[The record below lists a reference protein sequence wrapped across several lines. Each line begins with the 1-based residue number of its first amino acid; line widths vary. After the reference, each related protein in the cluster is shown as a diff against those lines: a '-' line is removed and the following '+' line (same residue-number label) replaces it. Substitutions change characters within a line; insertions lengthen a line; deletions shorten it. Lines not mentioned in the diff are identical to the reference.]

1 MQSDDLIRSV
11 LTESRTIA
19 VVGISANVARPS
31 YGVARFLQ
39 ARGHRIV
46 PVNPGLAGK
55 VLFGETVYALGDRRA
70 AGDTILGVIAHGAL
84 ALGLVAVA
92 LAPGGR
98 ANLEAWLFGETV
110 YARVGDIPFAVD
122 MIDVFRSSDAVPA
135 LVEEVL
141 AMSPLP
147 RSLWLQLG
155 VIAPEAAAKAEAAGM
170 RVVMDRCPAIEY
182 GRLGL

>member
-1 MQSDDLIRSV
+1 MLSDDLIRTI
-11 LTESRTIA
+11 LTESRVVA

-55 VLFGETVYALGDRRA
+55 T
-70 AGDTILGVIAHGAL
+70 
-84 ALGLVAVA
+84 
-92 LAPGGR
+92 
-98 ANLEAWLFGETV
+98 LFGETV
-110 YARVGDIPFAVD
+110 YARVGEIPFAVD
-122 MIDVFRSSDAVPA
+122 MIDVFRSPDAVPA
-135 LVEEVL
+135 LVDEVL

-147 RSLWLQLG
+147 RTLWLQLG
-155 VIAPEAAAKAEAAGM
+155 VIAPEAAARAEAAGM